1 MGIASLMVY
10 NLPII
15 MAVLAGLFFHRWGNQ
30 FYIAMIDMLLIQLA
44 SMTVEIMYL
53 RREQKKNG

>member
-1 MGIASLMVY
+1 
-10 NLPII
+10 